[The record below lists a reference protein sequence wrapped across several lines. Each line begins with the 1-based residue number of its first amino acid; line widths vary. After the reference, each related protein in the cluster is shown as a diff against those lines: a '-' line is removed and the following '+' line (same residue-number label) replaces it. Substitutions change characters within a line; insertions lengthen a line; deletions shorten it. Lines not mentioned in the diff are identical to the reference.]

1 MNVVITNNLTKLE
14 ISKPY
19 KDFVALSVERSDSKN
34 SVNKKY
40 SEILLNINDIESL
53 IALFKNYK
61 KQLKKEVK
69 NEKN

>member
-1 MNVVITNNLTKLE
+1 MNTVITNNLTKLE

-19 KDFVALSVERSDSKN
+19 KDFVALSVERTDNKN